1 MSLESTIRGVLEG
14 KKIDVMQ
21 IHRVLAKTK
30 NSREGIQALK
40 KAFRVNDA
48 EAKKLLNRAMNE
60 EKDKNEYD
68 QEGEMAKT
76 QLRGVLKDAEHMIKM
91 FGDEDNLPEW
101 VQAKIIKAA
110 DYLKSAHDYMMNK
123 DESVS
128 EAKVEMCPEKCCGKP
143 VTECSCGPDC
153 PHCDCYE
160 KNKMREG
167 LEEKRGEGEADTHI
181 IMQLRKAQ
189 DLNGNHMITFRG
201 GKKAKVDKKHIDK
214 ILKLHNHPG
223 MKPDDKRKLRVMISK
238 SPADLAKLANQIK
251 EDFQLDEGINQ
262 KKFAAGAKAM
272 KAYAMKHGGVDKA
285 DFMKVADSL
294 ARISRINLLQAGQEL
309 SRLNRLVDNQDTD
322 VRERIYIELKKVGLV
337 EALEEK
343 TLTPAEKKKREEVAK
358 AIERDN
364 PDMPMDKKMAIA
376 TATAKK
382 VAEATVDTSDI
393 EKRKHISKSDTEK
406 LSMVAR
412 MMSRE
417 KVKRQRDLANKARQK
432 GDHEMA
438 KKHDDAAR
446 KLATEAAGQY
456 KATSEKSKFKKGYR
470 AHLVNPQGKT
480 SYLGG
485 TTYKTAAAAAGEAQ
499 AYHDRYFNTP
509 GMKANERGADR
520 AVHDYKQKNKSKIV
534 ESAVD
539 KVLGIRNKLKE
550 TKGAPKGYHFTRDG
564 KLKKGDAGQD
574 GPGGKMLRSDPLDK
588 QRNKIPPLPENDK

>member
-1 MSLESTIRGVLEG
+1 MKE
-14 KKIDVMQ
+14 
-21 IHRVLAKTK
+21 
-30 NSREGIQALK
+30 
-40 KAFRVNDA
+40 
-48 EAKKLLNRAMNE
+48 
-60 EKDKNEYD
+60 
-68 QEGEMAKT
+68 
-76 QLRGVLKDAEHMIKM
+76 
-91 FGDEDNLPEW
+91 EW
-101 VQAKIIKAA
+101 V
-110 DYLKSAHDYMMNK
+110 
-123 DESVS
+123 
-128 EAKVEMCPEKCCGKP
+128 CGK
-143 VTECSCGPDC
+143 CN
-153 PHCDCYE
+153 CDPCTCE
-160 KNKMREG
+160 A

-223 MKPDDKRKLRVMISK
+223 MKPDDKRKLRIMISK

-251 EDFQLDEGINQ
+251 EDFQLDEGVNQ

-376 TATAKK
+376 TATAKRT
-382 VAEATVDTSDI
+382 AEAYNEPQGQAKRMMSPLQKARIDK
-393 EKRKHISKSDTEK
+393 EKADRNRDGK
-406 LSMVAR
+406 LSMATR
-412 MMSRE
+412 MVSRE
-417 KVKRQRDLANKARQK
+417 KQKRQHDLAIKARQK
-432 GDHEMA
+432 GDHDMA

-456 KATSEKSKFKKGYR
+456 RATSEKSKLKKGYR

-485 TTYKTAAAAAGEAQ
+485 TTYKTKAAAAGEAQ
-499 AYHDRYFNTP
+499 AYHDAYFNTP
-509 GMKANERGADR
+509 GMKTNDRGAER
-520 AVHDYKQKNKSKIV
+520 ARLHYIQKNRSKIV

>member
-40 KAFRVNDA
+40 KAFRVNDT

-123 DESVS
+123 DESVN
-128 EAKVEMCPEKCCGKP
+128 EATAMVCKDCGCEQGKADP
-143 VTECSCGPDC
+143 DCDC
-153 PHCDCYE
+153 PHDSTDKNGSWWVSKDSVKEEWVCGKCNCDPCTCE
-160 KNKMREG
+160 A

-223 MKPDDKRKLRVMISK
+223 MKPDNKRKLRIMISK

-251 EDFQLDEGINQ
+251 EDFD
-262 KKFAAGAKAM
+262 
-272 KAYAMKHGGVDKA
+272 
-285 DFMKVADSL
+285 
-294 ARISRINLLQAGQEL
+294 
-309 SRLNRLVDNQDTD
+309 
-322 VRERIYIELKKVGLV
+322 IELIEKV
-337 EALEEK
+337 
-343 TLTPAEKKKREEVAK
+343 LTPAEKKKREEVAK
-358 AIERDN
+358 AIEREN
-364 PDMPMDKKMAIA
+364 PDMPMPQKMAIA
-376 TATAKK
+376 TAQAKK
-382 VAEATVDTSDI
+382 VAEATVNTSDI
-393 EKRKHISKSDTEK
+393 EKRKHISRSDTEK

-417 KVKRQRDLANKARQK
+417 KAKHQRDLANKARQK
-432 GDHEMA
+432 GDHDMA

-446 KLATEAAGQY
+446 KLTTEAAGQY

-509 GMKANERGADR
+509 GMKANDRGAER
-520 AVHDYKQKNKSKIV
+520 AVADYQKKNKSKIV
-534 ESAVD
+534 ESTVD

-588 QRNKIPPLPENDK
+588 QRKKIPPLPENDK